1 MFQLEPVTAAGRKFV
16 DLAEQHAEEV
26 AAQAATND
34 ADRRFPVDVV
44 ESMKASGFTAAM
56 VPERFGGL
64 GASSLHDLAV
74 AVSRLA
80 RGDGS
85 IAIAINMHFASCV
98 VTEWLHRSALA
109 RDDETAVAGTE
120 AYLSFLG
127 GGGIA
132 MANATEAGTNISWPL
147 TEATRVEGGWSI
159 TGRKIFGTLS
169 PVADSMAVTCRYH
182 RDDGTW
188 GAGTAIVF
196 KGSPGHTVLDNWDA
210 LGMRA
215 SGSHDVVYDG
225 CFVPD
230 GMFLQGP
237 DWGSQSTQSLLIA
250 TGGTIGLAAAFLG
263 IAESARAHVVPLLR
277 TRTKQPTGQ
286 PMSTQRNVQRLVAE
300 CESKIVTGV
309 GMLDWIGRHVDALV
323 LDTPTEEQTLEAFH
337 ELNGRFQAVKLVV
350 TRAAIDAVDA
360 AMQAT
365 GGAGYLA
372 SSPLGRLY
380 RDVRA
385 GPFMQPISATD
396 AHEYIGKVVLGEP
409 PIVEP

>member
-1 MFQLEPVTAAGRKFV
+1 MFQLEPVTAAGRRFV

-26 AAQAATND
+26 AAQAASND
-34 ADRRFPVDVV
+34 EERRFPVEVI

-64 GASSLHDLAV
+64 GASSIHDLTV
-74 AVSRLA
+74 AISRLA

-85 IAIAINMHFASCV
+85 TAIAINMHFASCL
-98 VTEWLHRSALA
+98 VTDWLHRAAVA
-109 RDDETAVAGTE
+109 RGDETAAAGTE

-127 GGGIA
+127 GGGLA
-132 MANATEAGTNISWPL
+132 MGNATEAGTDIGWPM
-147 TEATRVEGGWSI
+147 TEATRVDGGWSI

-169 PVADSMAVTCRYH
+169 PVADSMAVTCRH
-182 RDDGTW
+182 RRDDGTW
-188 GAGTAIVF
+188 GAATAIVF
-196 KGSPGHTVLDNWDA
+196 RGSPGQTILDNWDA

-215 SGSHDVVYDG
+215 SGSHDIVYEG
-225 CFVPD
+225 CVVPD
-230 GMFLQGP
+230 GMFLQGA
-237 DWGSQSTQSLLIA
+237 DWGSPSMQTLLIG

-263 IAESARAHVVPLLR
+263 IAESARDYVVPMLR
-277 TRTKQPTGQ
+277 SRTKQPTGR
-286 PMSTQRNVQRLVAE
+286 PMSTRRNVQRLVAD
-300 CESKIVTGV
+300 CEAKILTGV
-309 GMLDWIGRHVDALV
+309 GMLDWIGRRIDDVV
-323 LDTPTEEQTLEAFH
+323 LDTPPAEQSLELFH
-337 ELNGRFQAVKLVV
+337 ALNGRFQAVKLVV

-396 AHEYIGKVVLGEP
+396 APEYIGKVVLGEP
-409 PIVEP
+409 PLIEP